1 MLGDNAEKSKNPLKK
16 AMRRRNAKTVTFS
29 SPTYFDAPE
38 IDYSSEEEGSEKDNF
53 FEEDE
58 VSETESSAQIGED
71 ESRDEDLVIEPLRP
85 KQQHN
90 QLREQQPQ
98 QQPPQQQPVRAQ
110 LDKDEPTS
118 EPRTSLEQQNM
129 NRGLGLTQ
137 GLSFIP
143 QTILCPPYCAF
154 MLTQPVLRRT
164 DPRKVP
170 EWNCKKYRLVLQG
183 RLG

>member
-29 SPTYFDAPE
+29 APTYFDAPE

-58 VSETESSAQIGED
+58 VTETETSAQAGEED
-71 ESRDEDLVIEPLRP
+71 SRDEDLVIEPLRP
-85 KQQHN
+85 KQQNN
-90 QLREQQPQ
+90 QPQQQQPQ
-98 QQPPQQQPVRAQ
+98 QQQQQQQVKAQ
-110 LDKDEPTS
+110 PDKDELIS

-143 QTILCPPYCAF
+143 QTILCSPHSCPC
-154 MLTQPVLRRT
+154 
-164 DPRKVP
+164 
-170 EWNCKKYRLVLQG
+170 
-183 RLG
+183 